1 MNEVVASISARWK
14 VFFSSSFREEEEE
27 EETDEFVEFFAIEM
41 SSRFVLAKRENART
55 DASSTKD
62 EMNNR
67 AARILRRL
75 VLARLGSRR
84 EEDMFFIRYSCF
96 VTIFFLKIR
105 SQPRIFCVCVP
116 VILLDSS
123 HAIQYF
129 LFDYKICILSLSLSL
144 SLTRLR
150 EQSLLKLSRSSVFC
164 SLVPTRDALFFT
176 VVCEWFRTWRRPRR
190 RARRTGSVSPPARSS
205 RLISSISPT
214 RRYRYSSRSRFDR
227 HRLTHH

>member
-14 VFFSSSFREEEEE
+14 VFFSSSFREEEE

-84 EEDMFFIRYSCF
+84 EED
-96 VTIFFLKIR
+96 IFFR
-105 SQPRIFCVCVP
+105 YFVFCDDFFFENSFSATNFFCVCAF
-116 VILLDSS
+116 ILSDSS
-123 HAIQYF
+123 HTIQYF
-129 LFDYKICILSLSLSL
+129 LFDCKICILSL